1 MVRLLAKFAYQ
12 TKFSFAAEPD
22 EIELQPR
29 SKRRTNSETDR
40 DSTAVDVDFSFK
52 INITTNVS
60 VLIGVEFPDLDKHFF
75 LTLDAS
81 SRLSPWIDIDEIK
94 FDEKPIGEGGF
105 GIVFKVLRLD
115 TFDTCH
121 Q

>member
-1 MVRLLAKFAYQ
+1 MAQFPNLVII
-12 TKFSFAAEPD
+12 SFAAQPD
-22 EIELQPR
+22 DIELQPR
-29 SKRRTNSETDR
+29 SKRRTNNENDK
-40 DSTAVDVDFSFK
+40 DPTAVDVDFSFK

-94 FDEKPIGEGGF
+94 IDEKPIGEGGF
-105 GIVFKVLRLD
+105 GIVFKVLSI
-115 TFDTCH
+115 
-121 Q
+121 

>member
-1 MVRLLAKFAYQ
+1 M
-12 TKFSFAAEPD
+12 TE
-22 EIELQPR
+22 
-29 SKRRTNSETDR
+29 R

-52 INITTNVS
+52 MNITTNVS

-81 SRLSPWIDIDEIK
+81 SRLSPWIDMDEIK

-105 GIVFKVLRLD
+105 GIVFKVPKQCLTLD
-115 TFDTCH
+115 FTIKYLMKFP
-121 Q
+121 